1 MTTEEQFRERTKQF
15 ALEVLRAAGDVPGS
29 LAGNVLVKQL
39 IRSAT
44 SVGANYR
51 AACHAR
57 SKPDFI
63 AKLSIAQE
71 ECDESVYWIELL
83 GALELFGR
91 RRCIATARRRSG
103 DYRDA
108 DEFHQD
114 GPFPPITAAHSRKNL
129 KLKM

>member
-1 MTTEEQFRERTKQF
+1 VTTEEQFRERTKNF
-15 ALEVLRAAGDVPGS
+15 ALAVLRAVENVPGS

-83 GALELFGR
+83 GAMNILNTDESLSLRNEGR
-91 RRCIATARRRSG
+91 EITAMLTSSIKTARS
-103 DYRDA
+103 
-108 DEFHQD
+108 H
-114 GPFPPITAAHSRKNL
+114 P
-129 KLKM
+129 

>member
-1 MTTEEQFRERTKQF
+1 MTSEEQFRERTKQF
-15 ALEVLRAAGDVPGS
+15 AVDVLRAVEDVPRS
-29 LAGNVLVKQL
+29 LAAGVLSKQL

-63 AKLSIAQE
+63 AKLGIAQE

-83 GALELFGR
+83 GALAIWDDDKTLRLRSEGR
-91 RRCIATARRRSG
+91 GITAMLTSSIKTAR
-103 DYRDA
+103 
-108 DEFHQD
+108 
-114 GPFPPITAAHSRKNL
+114 SRP
-129 KLKM
+129 

>member
-29 LAGNVLVKQL
+29 LASNVLVKQL

-83 GALELFGR
+83 GALELFGDGDALR
-91 RRCIATARRRSG
+91 LRDEGRAITAMLTSSIKTAR
-103 DYRDA
+103 
-108 DEFHQD
+108 
-114 GPFPPITAAHSRKNL
+114 SRP
-129 KLKM
+129 